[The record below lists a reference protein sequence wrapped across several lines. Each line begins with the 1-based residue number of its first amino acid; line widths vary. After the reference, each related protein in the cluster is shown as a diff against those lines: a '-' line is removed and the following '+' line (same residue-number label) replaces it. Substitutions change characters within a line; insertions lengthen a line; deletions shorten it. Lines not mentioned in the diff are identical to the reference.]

1 MFFMCMLN
9 HVTDEPTS
17 ALDPEATAQVERALC
32 APPALA
38 RVWVSHDP
46 QQPSRVGGSV
56 FDMRAH
62 ALKPVVS
69 NDDPDSASDIATAKG
84 SSINDGGAKLGSA
97 TSITVASEPKSK
109 NKTSAPTASFAATY
123 LWPLVLTA
131 FAVLIMMWQQFD
143 WPGYSWIHS
152 GSSGPTPTPAPGG
165 APANVSAFLI
175 CGAFGAVVLV
185 TFLISSLLGLELT
198 REMTIA
204 AARSIIQL
212 TLLGILLVPIFKYNR
227 IYIVLPYLFF
237 MTCVATYEVLSRV
250 KFIYPLLGWHVLFSV
265 GGSVSASAA
274 AGLASLGE
282 GASAQYAIPI
292 VGMLLGNL
300 MTGLSLNL
308 NTLLC
313 EFSEQA
319 RDTEVLLALG
329 ATRWEAAAFAL
340 RRAISVA
347 ITPTVQAM
355 AALGAYLVRRFCLS
369 QVGFFLFF
377 HGTFSVMFQICT
389 LLLRAGVV
397 SIPGMMTG
405 QILGGTVP
413 EQAARYQ
420 MMIYLLITVASLVGM
435 LLSSLFAVVSVLDDE
450 HCLRTDRLRPKKD
463 FKHPW
468 RVLFRG

>member
-1 MFFMCMLN
+1 
-9 HVTDEPTS
+9 
-17 ALDPEATAQVERALC
+17 
-32 APPALA
+32 
-38 RVWVSHDP
+38 
-46 QQPSRVGGSV
+46 
-56 FDMRAH
+56 MRAH
-62 ALKPVVS
+62 ALKPAVS
-69 NDDPDSASDIATAKG
+69 NIDLDSANAITSATD
-84 SSINDGGAKLGSA
+84 SSINNGGAKPGA
-97 TSITVASEPKSK
+97 TASIIVTSEPKPKSK
-109 NKTSAPTASFAATY
+109 SPAPSASFASTY
-123 LWPLVLTA
+123 LWPLFLTA

-152 GSSGPTPTPAPGG
+152 GGSGPTPTPTPGGG

-175 CGAFGAVVLV
+175 SGALGAVVVV

-212 TLLGILLVPIFKYNR
+212 TLLGILLVPIFKYNH

-250 KFIYPLLGWHVLFSV
+250 KCIYPLLGWHVLFSV

-282 GASAQYAIPI
+282 GTSAQYAIPI

-355 AALGAYLVRRFCLS
+355 AALGACALVMSRFN
-369 QVGFFLFF
+369 
-377 HGTFSVMFQICT
+377 
-389 LLLRAGVV
+389 
-397 SIPGMMTG
+397 
-405 QILGGTVP
+405 
-413 EQAARYQ
+413 
-420 MMIYLLITVASLVGM
+420 LIF
-435 LLSSLFAVVSVLDDE
+435 LLSSHSKIPSCIV
-450 HCLRTDRLRPKKD
+450 
-463 FKHPW
+463 
-468 RVLFRG
+468 

>member
-1 MFFMCMLN
+1 MCILT
-9 HVTDEPTS
+9 HVADEPTS

-62 ALKPVVS
+62 AQKPVVS
-69 NDDPDSASDIATAKG
+69 NVDLDSGSEIATAKG
-84 SSINDGGAKLGSA
+84 SSINDSGAK
-97 TSITVASEPKSK
+97 SIIVASELKSK
-109 NKTSAPTASFAATY
+109 TKTSAPTASFASTY
-123 LWPLVLTA
+123 LWPLVLTS

-152 GSSGPTPTPAPGG
+152 GSSGPAPTPSPGG
-165 APANVSAFLI
+165 AQANVSAFLI
-175 CGAFGAVVLV
+175 CGALGAVVLV

-212 TLLGILLVPIFKYNR
+212 TLLGILLVPIFKCNL

-250 KFIYPLLGWHVLFSV
+250 KFIYPLLGWHVLFAV
-265 GGSVSASAA
+265 GGSVSASAT

-308 NTLLC
+308 NTLLG

-355 AALGAYLVRRFCLS
+355 AALGAYLSSPVVFSLP
-369 QVGFFLFF
+369 QLDFFFVCS
-377 HGTFSVMFQICT
+377 HGTLSACFK
-389 LLLRAGVV
+389 RAFVCNV
-397 SIPGMMTG
+397 
-405 QILGGTVP
+405 
-413 EQAARYQ
+413 QA
-420 MMIYLLITVASLVGM
+420 
-435 LLSSLFAVVSVLDDE
+435 SSRFLA
-450 HCLRTDRLRPKKD
+450 
-463 FKHPW
+463 
-468 RVLFRG
+468 